1 MNLRQLKERF
11 WWTIDDNPANP
22 LLVSEDVVVQLINDA
37 LRDLTRVLHREVV
50 DDTLEPDLDGRV
62 TLPDDFAASIEVRWN
77 GKEIVPI
84 ERDQKPSY
92 TDGVVSQYA
101 IPNLRTMQLYDAPL
115 NTGILTIKYLAYP
128 PELVNDEDTPL
139 DVPLEFH
146 EALATV
152 YARAQ
157 YAKKLGYMDQY
168 SNLSALWE
176 GIKDEIGR
184 EVEVRTEPIN
194 FDRRWS
200 W

>member
-1 MNLRQLKERF
+1 
-11 WWTIDDNPANP
+11 
-22 LLVSEDVVVQLINDA
+22 
-37 LRDLTRVLHREVV
+37 
-50 DDTLEPDLDGRV
+50 
-62 TLPDDFAASIEVRWN
+62 IEVRWN
-77 GKEIVPI
+77 DKEIVPI

-194 FDRRWS
+194 
-200 W
+200 